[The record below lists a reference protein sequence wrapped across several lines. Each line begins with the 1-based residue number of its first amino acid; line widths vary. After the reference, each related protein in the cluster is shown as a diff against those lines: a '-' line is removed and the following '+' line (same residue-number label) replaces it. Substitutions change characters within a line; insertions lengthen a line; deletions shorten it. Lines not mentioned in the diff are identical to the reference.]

1 MKIYI
6 GNLSPQATD
15 ADVQAAFAAF
25 GQVDSAVVIKNKVS
39 GDSRGFGFVEMP
51 AQAEAEAAMA
61 GLAGT
66 TLQGQTLVVNEARAH
81 RDERGAS
88 DSRSA

>member
-51 AQAEAEAAMA
+51 AQ
-61 GLAGT
+61 
-66 TLQGQTLVVNEARAH
+66 GQTLVVNEARAH